1 MFVLSENFLY
11 TFKQVLRYVEKYYLP
26 EKGNCYIDKFEMISN
41 HKPIDDEVLFSH
53 AYIDFRKIDW
63 VKKAE
68 AIKQK
73 KSQENMFCKNI
84 ITYLNND
91 LEQLKDCCKKAH
103 LSANAFE
110 KICNGTFSPTKA
122 CVYNLIIAAKL
133 NFEQA
138 VELFNSVNIECYQCN
153 KFDVVMAFFFENEI
167 YNFNIINTTLYLL
180 DLPMLGY
187 YYV

>member
-1 MFVLSENFLY
+1 MLTLNKEFLNI
-11 TFKQVLRYVEKYYLP
+11 FKQVLKYLEKYYLP
-26 EKGNCYIDKFEMISN
+26 EKCNCYTDKFEMISN
-41 HKPIDDEVLFSH
+41 HKPIDENVILGECI
-53 AYIDFRKIDW
+53 IDLTKIDW
-63 VKKAE
+63 DKKAE

-91 LEQLKDCCKKAH
+91 LEQLQDCCKKAH
-103 LSANAFE
+103 LSANTFE
-110 KICNGTFSPTKA
+110 KICNGIFSPTKA
-122 CVYNLIIAAKL
+122 CVCNLIIAAKL

-138 VELFNSVNIECYQCN
+138 VELFNSANIECYQCN